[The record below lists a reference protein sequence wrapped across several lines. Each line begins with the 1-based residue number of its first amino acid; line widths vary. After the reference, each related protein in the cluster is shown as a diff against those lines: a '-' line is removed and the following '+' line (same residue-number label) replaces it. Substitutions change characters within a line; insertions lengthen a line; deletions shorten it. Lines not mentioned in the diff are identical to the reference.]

1 MPSKETVK
9 MLGVVVL
16 ALFAYD
22 MVAKPLVKKVK
33 ESMTS
38 KPTAK
43 V

>member
-9 MLGVVVL
+9 MLGVVVIGVL
-16 ALFAYD
+16 LYD

-33 ESMTS
+33 DSMTA